1 MKLIYNPVFLII
13 ILLLILVLYNSFKTD
28 LIKVQSINN
37 KYYYTQKVKSLEA
50 SKILIILE
58 EFAKKLSHYVI
69 KENPE
74 NLYIKNKLK
83 KNIIIKEIPSKYSK
97 FVSYIQ
103 NKHVIYICLRKDKY
117 TFENNINELYYIL
130 MHEIAHLI
138 TKKYGHDTEYWDNY
152 KLLLNTAIKNNL
164 YMYKNY
170 SKNPINICNS
180 KIINSTPI

>member
-1 MKLIYNPVFLII
+1 MKLIYNSLFFVI
-13 ILLLILVLYNSFKTD
+13 LILILYNSFKTD
-28 LIKVQSINN
+28 LIKVKSINN
-37 KYYYTQKVKSLEA
+37 KYYYTQKVNSLEA

-58 EFAKKLSHYVI
+58 EFANKLSDYVI
-69 KENPE
+69 KEHPDNT
-74 NLYIKNKLK
+74 YIKNKLK
-83 KNIIIKEIPSKYSK
+83 KKIIIKEIPSKYSK
-97 FVSYIQ
+97 YVSYIQ
-103 NKHVIYICLRKDKY
+103 NKHIIYICLRKDIY

-130 MHEIAHLI
+130 MHELAHLI

-152 KLLLNTAIKNNL
+152 KLLLNIAIKNNL